1 MYVPRCTLHRMN
13 HTDELAVYTNAGVDA
28 SIPIT
33 VHMRSPEDRYVT
45 LVFGDERLTL
55 SFFDVESL
63 EQLSA
68 VANEGAQ
75 LLRTA
80 CETDPD

>member
-1 MYVPRCTLHRMN
+1 MN
-13 HTDELAVYTNAGVDA
+13 EPDDLAVYTNAGVDA
-28 SIPIT
+28 SIPIR

-68 VANEGAQ
+68 IAHEGAQ
-75 LLRTA
+75 LLRAA
-80 CETDPD
+80 CEADTEADTEACPDHP

>member
-1 MYVPRCTLHRMN
+1 M
-13 HTDELAVYTNAGVDA
+13 TDNNELAVFTNAGVDA
-28 SIPIT
+28 SISISA
-33 VHMRSPEDRYVT
+33 HMRSPEDRYVT
-45 LVFGDERLTL
+45 LAFGDDRLTL

-80 CETDPD
+80 CEESS

>member
-1 MYVPRCTLHRMN
+1 MN
-13 HTDELAVYTNAGVDA
+13 HTDELAVFTNAGVDA
-28 SIPIT
+28 SIPIS
-33 VHMRSPEDRYVT
+33 VHMRRPDDRYVT

-75 LLRTA
+75 LLRA
-80 CETDPD
+80 SLAMDPDD

>member
-1 MYVPRCTLHRMN
+1 MDN
-13 HTDELAVYTNAGVDA
+13 TDDLAVFTNAGVDA
-28 SIPIT
+28 SIPIS
-33 VHMRSPEDRYVT
+33 VHMRSPEDGYVT
-45 LVFGDERLTL
+45 LAFGAERLTL

-75 LLRTA
+75 LLREA
-80 CETDPD
+80 YEKNA